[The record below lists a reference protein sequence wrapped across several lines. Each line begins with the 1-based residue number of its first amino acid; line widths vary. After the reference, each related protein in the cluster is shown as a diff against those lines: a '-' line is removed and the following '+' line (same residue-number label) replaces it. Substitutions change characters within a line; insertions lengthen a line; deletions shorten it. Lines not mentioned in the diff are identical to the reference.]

1 MDIKLPDL
9 TIQPGWTAE
18 SQLIKIAEELDEVR
32 EALANHDDVNAIRET
47 LDLIQT
53 GHTLLAIINAGY
65 DGQLNMTRFLR
76 EHQNKLVAKGYMEVD
91 A

>member
-18 SQLIKIAEELDEVR
+18 SQIVKCQEELDEIR
-32 EALANHDDVNAIRET
+32 EAVVNHDDVNAIRET

-53 GHTLLAIINAGY
+53 GHTLLKIIDNSY
-65 DGQLNMTRFLR
+65 DGKINMTRFLL
-76 EHQNKLVAKGYMEVD
+76 EHRNKLIRKGYMEVD